1 MPIRLI
7 DVFLPQEH
15 VHLVEGALEG
25 RDIIGFWTETPSD
38 GRVHA
43 QVLVATQRAE
53 GVLDEL
59 QQRLVGIKDFR
70 IVILPVVAS
79 IPRLKEGDTAD
90 PDAAAPEKERKKAA
104 LRVSREE
111 LYAQIS
117 NTVKLT
123 PVYAVLVILSA
134 VVAAIGLNRDSPAV
148 VIAAMV
154 IAPMLGPNMALSLA
168 ATLADWSLAARS
180 LKTLAVGTAVA
191 LFFSVLAGRLAGV
204 NLAAVEFASRT
215 QASLGDVAL
224 ALSAGAAGALA
235 FTTSAATWLVG
246 VMVAVALLPP
256 LVTGGMLLGAGELG
270 GALGAML
277 LFVTNVICVNL
288 AAIGTF
294 AAQGIRPRTWW
305 EANKARRATR
315 MALAI
320 WGALLAL
327 LVILILLWQRFG
339 VR

>member
-79 IPRLKEGDTAD
+79 IPRLKEGDAQV
-90 PDAAAPEKERKKAA
+90 AAPEKERKKAT

-111 LYAQIS
+111 LYAQVS

-123 PVYAVLVILSA
+123 PVYVVLVILSS

-168 ATLADWSLAARS
+168 STLADWALAARS

-256 LVTGGMLLGAGELG
+256 LVTGGMLLGAGELS

-339 VR
+339 AR